1 MEIKQAMEN
10 KKTIND
16 ETMKKYE
23 DMRNSGLYPI
33 VNLNIFE
40 TVADLKIDDYTLE
53 HEQESIEKYK
63 VYLDHVLSMKQSEL
77 KNYLTAV
84 KKMEI
89 LDTQLLESEDSYIM
103 KLYLE
108 QHKIS
113 AIDYLLTSQKY
124 PTTGLTREKIIT
136 AHQKNLEGT
145 PSAVYAD
152 KEYRTRNT
160 TYVSKSGYGE
170 TKVHYFA
177 LDYHDIEEGIMNL
190 TLYYNSN
197 LHNQYTLIKPV
208 LVHGLVGAL
217 QMFDDGNT
225 RCGRILQNV
234 KAHELT
240 EKNMKIDLP
249 SPALY
254 SSRAY
259 LPYRDQYRQKLGDIA
274 IEPNEETW
282 NSWINFNL
290 NRIEDQTYYMDSKL
304 AEYKKLR

>member
-1 MEIKQAMEN
+1 MESIEKLTTEKIQ
-10 KKTIND
+10 KS
-16 ETMKKYE
+16 E

-40 TVADLKIDDYTLE
+40 TVADLKLDDFTLE
-53 HEQESIEKYK
+53 HEQEVIEKYK
-63 VYLDHVLSMKQSEL
+63 VYLDHVSSMKHTEL

-108 QHKIS
+108 QHKLS
-113 AIDYLLTSQKY
+113 AVDYLLHEQKY
-124 PTTGLTREKIIT
+124 PTTDLTRENIVT
-136 AHQKNLEGT
+136 AHRKILEGT
-145 PSAVYAD
+145 PSSIYAERD
-152 KEYRTRNT
+152 YRMDNWS
-160 TYVSKSGYGE
+160 YVIKKVHGE
-170 TKVHYFA
+170 EQVHYFS
-177 LDYHDIEEGIMNL
+177 LPYQEIEEGIMNL

-197 LHNQYTLIKPV
+197 FHNQYTLIKPI

-240 EKNMKIDLP
+240 IKNLKIHLS

-259 LPYRDQYRQKLGDIA
+259 LPYRDQYRKKLGDVA

-282 NSWINFNL
+282 NNWINFNL
-290 NRIEDQTYYMDSKL
+290 NRIEDQTYYMDTKL
-304 AEYKKLR
+304 KEYKKLR